1 MGYRSTV
8 KIIAG
13 KNAAAELIEVNKKH
27 KYFAV
32 TPGSHEETLFEADWI
47 KWYEE
52 EDDIAEYVAIID
64 KYLNM
69 VNDDESD
76 DDYDETENTVETGNS
91 GDNGIDFYRIGEDS
105 EDVEHR
111 STYST
116 HATLDLGITVSDF
129 EPQPEPKG

>member
-27 KYFAV
+27 EYFTV
-32 TPGSHEETLFEADWI
+32 TPGSHDETLFEADWI
-47 KWYEE
+47 KWYD
-52 EDDIAEYVAIID
+52 EDEDIAEYVAVID
-64 KYLNM
+64 KYL
-69 VNDDESD
+69 DLGSD
-76 DDYDETENTVETGNS
+76 DRAD
-91 GDNGIDFYRIGEDS
+91 GIDFYRLGEDS

-116 HATLDLGITVSDF
+116 YATLDMEIVVSNF
-129 EPQPEPKG
+129 EKHPQ

>member
-27 KYFAV
+27 DYFTV
-32 TPGSHEETLFEADWI
+32 TPGSNDETLFEADWI
-47 KWYEE
+47 KWIED
-52 EDDIAEYVAIID
+52 EDDIAEYVQVIN
-64 KYLNM
+64 KYLDLGSDER
-69 VNDDESD
+69 DD
-76 DDYDETENTVETGNS
+76 
-91 GDNGIDFYRIGEDS
+91 GIDFYRLGEDS

-116 HATLDLGITVSDF
+116 YATLDMEIVVSNF
-129 EPQPEPKG
+129 EKQPEPKG

>member
-27 KYFAV
+27 EYFTV
-32 TPGSHEETLFEADWI
+32 TPGSNDETLFEADWL

-52 EDDIAEYVAIID
+52 DDDIAEYAKVIN
-64 KYLNM
+64 KYLDM
-69 VNDDESD
+69 GSD
-76 DDYDETENTVETGNS
+76 DRA
-91 GDNGIDFYRIGEDS
+91 NGIDFYRIGEDS
-105 EDVEHR
+105 EDVEHN

-116 HATLDLGITVSDF
+116 YATLDLGITVSNF
-129 EPQPEPKG
+129 EPQPEQKE